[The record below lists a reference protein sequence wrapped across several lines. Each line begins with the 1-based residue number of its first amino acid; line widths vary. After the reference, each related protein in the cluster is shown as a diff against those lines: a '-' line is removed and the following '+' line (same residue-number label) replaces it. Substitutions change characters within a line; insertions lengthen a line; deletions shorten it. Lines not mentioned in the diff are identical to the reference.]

1 MINFDA
7 VVKEVLLVHNTV
19 GDSGIKRE
27 ILGPCLNDE
36 DLDVVNLLKRY
47 HDAFLYSP
55 LAKLSDF
62 IELRN
67 SYLHE
72 SEPSPAMS
80 RLLTLTSQILV
91 ADVSILFRYFRKA
104 EKDIN
109 ASLANG
115 EYEENLMDRHLTNC
129 AMGMNEKSGE
139 QFRCVFGQ
147 PIRNFGCDQDIELGN
162 ASSLAYED
170 DDSYV
175 SLSLEEYA
183 QEEQDEQDEDDED
196 NEI

>member
-19 GDSGIKRE
+19 GASGIKRE

-36 DLDVVNLLKRY
+36 DLAVVSLLKRY
-47 HDAFLYSP
+47 HDAFMFSP
-55 LAKLSDF
+55 ISKLSDF
-62 IELRN
+62 IEMRN
-67 SYLHE
+67 NYLHE

-80 RLLTLTSQILV
+80 QLLALTAQIIV
-91 ADVSILFRYFRKA
+91 ADVSVLFRYFRKV
-104 EKDIN
+104 EKDIT
-109 ASLANG
+109 AALANG

-129 AMGMNEKSGE
+129 AIGMHEKSGE

-162 ASSLAYED
+162 SLPLAYED

-175 SLSLEEYA
+175 SLSPDKLQ
-183 QEEQDEQDEDDED
+183 QEECDDDEEDDE
-196 NEI
+196 I